1 MLPVREPH
9 IMTANRPVHPT
20 AYLDLLRAV
29 AIVLVV
35 NSHLDELYPIPQLG
49 TGGVFGNE
57 LFFFISGYGL
67 YLGYQAS
74 REAIGG
80 WLKRRLTRVYEP
92 LFIVAT
98 FLVLVGDAHIRT
110 FSDFFFL
117 YIIPL
122 QFWFLPTIVGCYIPI
137 YFIMAKM
144 ETKRAYA
151 CLFGALALA
160 YILLFAIFA
169 EKTSWLTEHYDV
181 QTEVTLPLRI
191 IFYFGTM
198 AMGVYAAKF
207 HADTR
212 GKLSDL
218 LWLLVSIAGFY
229 LFVGSL
235 GRITPFEIQIIDRIP
250 ALAFLVF
257 AFRFARYQP
266 LEQFIANH
274 LAGLVTLLAGTALQI
289 YLVHDFVLRQE
300 ALKAISFPANLIVFS
315 FATLLLAIL
324 FEKISLKPPAKV
336 RPVKL
341 AAGEVAAKS
350 ANSNSS
356 VSHRQ
361 AS

>member
-1 MLPVREPH
+1 
-9 IMTANRPVHPT
+9 MTANRPVHPT
-20 AYLDLLRAV
+20 AYLDLLRAI

-35 NSHLDELYPIPQLG
+35 NSHLDSLYPIPQLG

-74 REAIGG
+74 REAMGG

-92 LFIVAT
+92 LIIVAT

-110 FSDFFFL
+110 LADFVFL

-122 QFWFLPTIVGCYIPI
+122 QFWFLPVIVACYVPI
-137 YFIMAKM
+137 HLIMAKM

-151 CLFGALALA
+151 WLFGGLALA

-169 EKTSWLTEHYDV
+169 QKTLWLTEDYSV

-198 AMGVYAAKF
+198 VMGVYAAKF

-218 LWLLVSIAGFY
+218 LWLMVSIAGFY
-229 LFVGSL
+229 AFVGSL
-235 GRITPFEIQIIDRIP
+235 GRVTPFELQIVDRIP

-257 AFRFARYQP
+257 AFRFARYRP
-266 LEQFIANH
+266 LEQFVANH
-274 LAGLVTLLAGTALQI
+274 LGGLVTLLAATALQI
-289 YLVHDFVLRQE
+289 YLLHDFVLRQDF
-300 ALKAISFPANLIVFS
+300 LKAMPFPANLIVFGL
-315 FATLLLAIL
+315 ATLLLAIL
-324 FEKISLKPPAKV
+324 FEKISFKPQAKA
-336 RPVKL
+336 RPIKQV
-341 AAGEVAAKS
+341 AGEMEARS
-350 ANSNSS
+350 ANSN
-356 VSHRQ
+356 
-361 AS
+361 ASTDQRRAS

>member
-1 MLPVREPH
+1 
-9 IMTANRPVHPT
+9 MTANKPVHPT

-35 NSHLDELYPIPQLG
+35 NSHLDSLYPIPQLG

-74 REAIGG
+74 REAMGS

-92 LFIVAT
+92 LVIVAT

-122 QFWFLPTIVGCYIPI
+122 QFWFLPAIVACYVPI
-137 YFIMAKM
+137 YVIMAKM

-151 CLFGALALA
+151 YLFGGLALA

-169 EKTSWLTEHYDV
+169 QKTVWLTEDYSV
-181 QTEVTLPLRI
+181 QTEVTLPLRM

-198 AMGVYAAKF
+198 VMGVYAAKF
-207 HADTR
+207 HADIK

-218 LWLLVSIAGFY
+218 LWLMVSIAGFY

-235 GRITPFEIQIIDRIP
+235 GRIMPFEVQIIDRIP

-274 LAGLVTLLAGTALQI
+274 LSGLVTLLAATALQI
-289 YLVHDFVLRQE
+289 YLLHDFVLRQE
-300 ALKAISFPANLIVFS
+300 AMKAMSFPANLIVFGL
-315 FATLLLAIL
+315 ATLLLAIL
-324 FEKISLKPPAKV
+324 FEKISFKPQAKA
-336 RPVKL
+336 RPVKQ
-341 AAGEVAAKS
+341 AAATLEAKG
-350 ANSNSS
+350 ANSNSNAGQ
-356 VSHRQ
+356 RR

>member
-1 MLPVREPH
+1 
-9 IMTANRPVHPT
+9 MTANKPVHPT

-35 NSHLDELYPIPQLG
+35 NSHLDSLYPIPQLG

-74 REAIGG
+74 REAISG
-80 WLKRRLTRVYEP
+80 WLKRRLVRVYEP
-92 LFIVAT
+92 LFVVAT
-98 FLVLVGDAHIRT
+98 FLVLIGDAPIRT

-122 QFWFLPTIVGCYIPI
+122 QFWFLPTIVACYIPI
-137 YFIMAKM
+137 HIIMARM
-144 ETKRAYA
+144 ETKRGYA
-151 CLFGALALA
+151 WLFGALALA

-169 EKTSWLTEHYDV
+169 EKTLWLTEDYSV

-198 AMGVYAAKF
+198 VMGVYAAKF
-207 HADTR
+207 HADAK

-235 GRITPFEIQIIDRIP
+235 GRITPFTVQIIDRIP

-266 LEQFIANH
+266 LQQFIANH
-274 LAGLVTLLAGTALQI
+274 LSGVVTLLAATALQI
-289 YLVHDFVLRQE
+289 YLLHDFLLRQE
-300 ALKAISFPANLIVFS
+300 ALKMIAFPANLIVFS
-315 FATLLLAIL
+315 VAVLLLAIL
-324 FEKISLKPPAKV
+324 FEKISFKPQVKV
-336 RPVKL
+336 RSVKQV
-341 AAGEVAAKS
+341 AGGVEAGS
-350 ANSNSS
+350 ANSNASADR
-356 VSHRQ
+356 RQ

>member
-1 MLPVREPH
+1 
-9 IMTANRPVHPT
+9 MTINRPIHPT

-35 NSHLDELYPIPQLG
+35 NSHLDSLYPIPQLG

-67 YLGYQAS
+67 YLGYQAG

-98 FLVLVGDAHIRT
+98 FLVLVGDAPIRT

-122 QFWFLPTIVGCYIPI
+122 QFWFLPTIVACYIPL
-137 YFIMAKM
+137 YAIMAKM

-151 CLFGALALA
+151 WLFGGLALA
-160 YILLFAIFA
+160 YILLFAIFT
-169 EKTSWLTEHYDV
+169 EKTVWLTEDYSV
-181 QTEVTLPLRI
+181 QTEITLPLRV

-198 AMGVYAAKF
+198 VMGVYAAKF
-207 HADTR
+207 HADTK

-235 GRITPFEIQIIDRIP
+235 GRVTPFEVQIIDRIP

-257 AFRFARYQP
+257 AFRLARYRP

-274 LAGLVTLLAGTALQI
+274 LSGLVTLLAATALQI
-289 YLVHDFVLRQE
+289 YLLHDFLLRQE
-300 ALKAISFPANLIVFS
+300 ALKMIAFPANLIVFS
-315 FATLLLAIL
+315 IAVVLLAIL
-324 FEKISLKPPAKV
+324 FEKISFKPQAKP
-336 RPVKL
+336 RPVKQT
-341 AAGEVAAKS
+341 AGETDVAS
-350 ANSNSS
+350 ANSNANADQ
-356 VSHRQ
+356 RK

>member
-1 MLPVREPH
+1 
-9 IMTANRPVHPT
+9 MTANRPIHPT

-198 AMGVYAAKF
+198 VMGVYAAKF
-207 HADTR
+207 HADTK

-218 LWLLVSIAGFY
+218 HGCWCRSPDSICSSVRSGGSRRSRYRSSIAFQRWPSSSSRSASR
-229 LFVGSL
+229 V
-235 GRITPFEIQIIDRIP
+235 
-250 ALAFLVF
+250 
-257 AFRFARYQP
+257 
-266 LEQFIANH
+266 
-274 LAGLVTLLAGTALQI
+274 
-289 YLVHDFVLRQE
+289 
-300 ALKAISFPANLIVFS
+300 
-315 FATLLLAIL
+315 
-324 FEKISLKPPAKV
+324 ISLWSSSSPIIWPGSSRCSPARRCRSISCMISCCARK
-336 RPVKL
+336 R
-341 AAGEVAAKS
+341 
-350 ANSNSS
+350 
-356 VSHRQ
+356 
-361 AS
+361 